1 MSSQYNMEGQKNDA
15 SRNDERRPS
24 NDESREDEK
33 HPHNDATR
41 NDERR
46 PGNDESRNDGSHR
59 NSDAP
64 RNDESSPNNDES
76 REDEMHP
83 NNDATRND
91 ERRPNNGEQGA
102 PANDQQALMRPDVN
116 IRDENIA
123 RELRVASFQKW
134 QKVYK
139 AAVGN
144 WVAIGKPPCK
154 TCKKTHPPPHTTNA
168 QRAELGQL
176 KKFGHELCGDPEA
189 PQCQRCRKSHYGKC
203 RALPCGSCGQFH
215 AKKVACSATE
225 GFQPLHPQQQQQQQ
239 QQQPPPP
246 PPPPVQQASTAKE
259 LQVFFDVVVKH
270 GTSFAAET
278 LAKFA
283 RAREQQL
290 PQQAPSTAFGEILF
304 SALMNQGP
312 SFVEATLASYAAATG
327 QQQPSQ
333 QAPSAVASEWIK
345 GYVSLAEVFNRQQ
358 QPPPPAPASAPA
370 PAPKRKRDD
379 GGEGGNKAPPY
390 KYRGRGPRRR

>member
-203 RALPCGSCGQFH
+203 RALPCGSCGFLRCGGQTRH
-215 AKKVACSATE
+215 VICCRNAGEVCE
-225 GFQPLHPQQQQQQQ
+225 GER
-239 QQQPPPP
+239 
-246 PPPPVQQASTAKE
+246 TA
-259 LQVFFDVVVKH
+259 
-270 GTSFAAET
+270 
-278 LAKFA
+278 
-283 RAREQQL
+283 
-290 PQQAPSTAFGEILF
+290 
-304 SALMNQGP
+304 
-312 SFVEATLASYAAATG
+312 
-327 QQQPSQ
+327 
-333 QAPSAVASEWIK
+333 APSASPINGLWRNSFQCVDE
-345 GYVSLAEVFNRQQ
+345 
-358 QPPPPAPASAPA
+358 
-370 PAPKRKRDD
+370 
-379 GGEGGNKAPPY
+379 
-390 KYRGRGPRRR
+390 PRPVIC